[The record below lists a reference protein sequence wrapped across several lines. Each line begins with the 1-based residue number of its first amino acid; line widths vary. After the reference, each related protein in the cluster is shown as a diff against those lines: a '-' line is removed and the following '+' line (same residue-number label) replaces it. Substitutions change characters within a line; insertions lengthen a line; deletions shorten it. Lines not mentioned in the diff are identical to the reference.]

1 MTGGT
6 YYDDDVAMQTAVS
19 EHTAE
24 ATESF
29 YDTVISY
36 AQNYIVPADLFRY
49 CSEKNTLSG
58 VLGSLTYYRH
68 YLVQD
73 QTTGYYTIITDYNT
87 IEGMTG
93 RIPPKLFDDL
103 VSSTTFDGVFDG
115 LMCSPYIGYR
125 HTEGI
130 RG

>member
-103 VSSTTFDGVFDG
+103 VSSTAFDGVFDG